1 MAASESVQNAA
12 IAERLQA
19 KDTALRAL
27 TKRWLSFANSIE
39 NSTVE
44 ECESI
49 YNTLSFEIANYEF
62 AVGKASSL
70 IDTNVRQ
77 VEEYDR
83 MQQSVETE
91 MASTRADIERL
102 TKVLEQERT
111 IRNQKEQYSALARR
125 IHQYPSR
132 DETQAEITR
141 LEGEISQLEQE
152 SGAVASALEL
162 RAKRFA
168 GFMHALHDMQLLLES
183 EQPSEATPMETS

>member
-1 MAASESVQNAA
+1 MLSLVNCLACA
-12 IAERLQA
+12 
-19 KDTALRAL
+19 RAYRA
-27 TKRWLSFANSIE
+27 TTRDD
-39 NSTVE
+39 
-44 ECESI
+44 
-49 YNTLSFEIANYEF
+49 
-62 AVGKASSL
+62 
-70 IDTNVRQ
+70 ID
-77 VEEYDR
+77 
-83 MQQSVETE
+83 
-91 MASTRADIERL
+91 RL

-168 GFMHALHDMQLLLES
+168 GFMHALHDMQQMLATDT
-183 EQPSEATPMETS
+183 EATPMVE